1 MGLYDT
7 VTVDVLAADFQ
18 TKQLGEDMLRYRLGE
33 DGHLLAPCGAV
44 VPYHGL
50 VHLYGEDGAEF
61 IAVFTHGRL
70 EFLDPI
76 AEEMGDTYRCLGR
89 GVLWLRDSW

>member
-1 MGLYDT
+1 
-7 VTVDVLAADFQ
+7 VA
-18 TKQLGEDMLRYRLGE
+18 
-33 DGHLLAPCGAV
+33 
-44 VPYHGL
+44 YHGL
-50 VHLYGEDGAEF
+50 VHLYGDDGAEF

>member
-1 MGLYDT
+1 MGLFDT

-18 TKQLGEDMLRYRLGE
+18 TKQLGEDMLHYRLTGE
-33 DGHLLAPCGAV
+33 GQLVAPCGAV
-44 VPYHGL
+44 VAYHGL